1 MPERVRLEG
10 INTSKGMQQ
19 KDKKQKRNKA
29 PGPRPLDIS
38 MQVYK
43 MGCLKGAGEV
53 NLMDLTVKTE
63 QSWNKKTFSLYN
75 GNWGQLLPPKL
86 RAAFNQ
92 VFKSFDT
99 T

>member
-10 INTSKGMQQ
+10 INMSKGMQQ

-38 MQVYK
+38 KQVYK
-43 MGCLKGAGEV
+43 TGCPKGAGEV

-63 QSWNKKTFSLYN
+63 QS
-75 GNWGQLLPPKL
+75 
-86 RAAFNQ
+86 
-92 VFKSFDT
+92 
-99 T
+99 